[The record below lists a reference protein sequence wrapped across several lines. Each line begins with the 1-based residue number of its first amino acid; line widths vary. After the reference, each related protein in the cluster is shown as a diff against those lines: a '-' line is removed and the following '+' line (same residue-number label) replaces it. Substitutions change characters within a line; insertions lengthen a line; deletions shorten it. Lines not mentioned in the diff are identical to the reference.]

1 MVLQSDRE
9 FLSIRE
15 LMSPIEYVVWN
26 IFCGPVRV
34 ASAWG
39 MRCSLSRSV
48 VVQRGLLVI
57 GLIGGV
63 VSLPSVEAYEVAG
76 ATDCV
81 TSADDRIAIGDG
93 ANACEDAAIAIG
105 STATVTGMGGIA
117 IGSQSQASNIN
128 AINLGGNSSLSAGSN
143 SIGIGMQG
151 QATAG
156 NAIYLGTSAQA
167 MALNAMALGGESQA
181 LGESSVA
188 LGAYA
193 NAVGSSSLA
202 LGGEAQAQ
210 SDGMVVIGTLAGSGA
225 VGERNILVGQS
236 AGQQLL
242 GIDNAFVGFDAGS
255 YSEGQSNTG
264 MGHFASNRVVGDYNS
279 AFGAWAGHNVTG
291 DANTAI
297 GLDAG
302 INLVGSY
309 NFAGGNDAGRDST
322 GSANVATGYRAGQ
335 GVTGDN
341 NVAIGLQAGNN
352 VTGVANIA
360 LGVRAGSG
368 VEAWSSVSVG
378 YQARASASNAIAIG
392 TDAQASGG
400 RAISIGF
407 GNRVSGSKSGAIGD
421 PTTVSGTGS
430 YSLGNDN
437 DISANNAGV
446 FGNDSR
452 LQATATGSRIIG
464 NGNDLDV
471 ANAFVIG
478 NAADVTVAGGIALGN
493 GSIADTGMGM
503 AGYNPASN
511 AIDRLDARIAATES
525 TTGALAVGDAGNG
538 LFRQIT
544 GVAAGTEDSD
554 AVNVAQLRSVST
566 AAYAGWGLSA
576 GVGGASN
583 VAPGG
588 EVNLGNADGNLV
600 IAHTTRNGREEVT
613 FDLSDELA
621 VTSLSAGNALL
632 DSNGLSIV
640 GGPSLTVSGI
650 DAAGT
655 RIVNLAAGVNG
666 SDAATVAQLNAASG
680 GSVKYD
686 LNGGGTIDYN
696 TITLAGSAYDSLT
709 GSGGTT
715 LTNVARGVNDSDA
728 VNLSQLNET
737 NQQITLI
744 DGRVSTLEGS
754 LATLNNGGGIKYF
767 RASSNKAD
775 AVASG
780 TDSVAVGPDAR
791 ASGSSAVAMG
801 NEAEASGQGATA
813 VGSAAQA
820 TGDSSVAIGANA
832 SASQA
837 NSVAL
842 GAGSVADRGAQ
853 ANYAAFALSETQTS
867 VGEVGVGTAAGNRQI
882 TGVAA
887 GSEDS
892 DAVNVAQLKGVDQ
905 KIAAVTGDVSQVTN
919 EVQIIDARVTQVERG
934 DAGMFRVNQSNA
946 PVAPKAEGLNS
957 VAGGSGAV
965 ASAGNSVAIGTSA
978 SAIRDNSVALGSN
991 SVADRDNS
999 VSVGSAGAERQI
1011 TNVAAGTRDTDAVNL
1026 AQLNS
1031 SINGITSNA
1040 NSYTDQRFAELKSD
1054 LRKQD
1059 DILSAG
1065 IAGAMAM
1072 ASLPQPYVPGAS
1084 MTAAGLS
1091 SYRGQSALAIGVSRI
1106 SDSGSWVTKLQGNT
1120 NSQGE
1125 LGLSVGV
1132 GYQW

>member
-1 MVLQSDRE
+1 MVLQIDRE

-15 LMSPIEYVVWN
+15 LMSPIDCLVRDIFRGPARVVSVWRTRY
-26 IFCGPVRV
+26 GT
-34 ASAWG
+34 
-39 MRCSLSRSV
+39 SRSV
-48 VVQRGLLVI
+48 VVRRGLLAV

-63 VSLPSVEAYEVAG
+63 ASLSSVEAYEVAG
-76 ATDCV
+76 GTDCV
-81 TSADDRIAIGDG
+81 VAADDRIAIGDG
-93 ANACEDAAIAIG
+93 ASACESAAIAIG
-105 STATVTGMGGIA
+105 SAATVTGMDGIA
-117 IGSQSQASNIN
+117 IGSQSQASDIN
-128 AINLGGNSSLSAGSN
+128 AINIGGNFSLSSGAN

-151 QATAG
+151 QAAAG
-156 NAIYLGTSAQA
+156 NAIYLGTNAQA

-193 NAVGSSSLA
+193 NAVGSYSLA
-202 LGGEAQAQ
+202 LGGGAQAQ
-210 SDGMVVIGTLAGSGA
+210 SSGMIVIGSLAGSGA
-225 VGERNILVGQS
+225 MGERNLMVGQS
-236 AGQQLL
+236 AGQQIQ

-264 MGHFASNRVVGDYNS
+264 MGHFTSNNVQGDYNS

-291 DANTAI
+291 TANTAI

-302 INLVGSY
+302 IDLTGSY
-309 NFAGGNDAGRDST
+309 NFAGGADAGRDSS
-322 GSANVATGYRAGQ
+322 GSANVATGYQAGRT
-335 GVTGDN
+335 VNGDN
-341 NVAIGLQAGNN
+341 NVAIGLSAGSS
-352 VTGVANIA
+352 VIGAANIA
-360 LGVRAGSG
+360 LGVRAGSTI
-368 VEAWSSVSVG
+368 ETSNSVSIG
-378 YQARASASNAIAIG
+378 YQARASATDAIAIG
-392 TDAQASGG
+392 SNAQASGIQ
-400 RAISIGF
+400 AISIGF
-407 GNRVSGSKSGAIGD
+407 GNRVSGNKSGAIGD

-437 DISANNAGV
+437 SISADDAGV
-446 FGNDSR
+446 FGNGSTLR
-452 LQATATGSRIIG
+452 ATATGSRIIG

-471 ANAFVIG
+471 TDAFVIG
-478 NAADVTVAGGIALGN
+478 NVADVTVAGGVALGN

-511 AIDRLDARIAATES
+511 AIDRLDARIVATES
-525 TTGALAVGDAGNG
+525 TTGALAVGDAGSAV
-538 LFRQIT
+538 FRQIT

-566 AAYAGWGLSA
+566 AAYAGWGLST
-576 GVGGASN
+576 GGGGAIN
-583 VAPGG
+583 LAPGG
-588 EVNLGNADGNLV
+588 EVNLRNADGNLV
-600 IAHTTRNGREEVT
+600 IGQATRNGREEVT
-613 FDLSDELA
+613 FDLSDDLS

-632 DSNGLSIV
+632 NGNGLTIV
-640 GGPSLTVSGI
+640 GGPSLTASGI

-655 RIVNLAAGVNG
+655 RILNVAAGVNG
-666 SDAATVAQLNAASG
+666 G
-680 GSVKYD
+680 
-686 LNGGGTIDYN
+686 
-696 TITLAGSAYDSLT
+696 
-709 GSGGTT
+709 
-715 LTNVARGVNDSDA
+715 DA

-780 TDSVAVGPDAR
+780 TDSVAVGAD
-791 ASGSSAVAMG
+791 
-801 NEAEASGQGATA
+801 
-813 VGSAAQA
+813 AQA
-820 TGDSSVAIGANA
+820 TGSSALALGEQARATGDRSVAIGANA

-842 GAGSVADRGAQ
+842 GADSVADRGAQ
-853 ANYAAFALSETQTS
+853 ANYTAFALSETQTS

-887 GSEDS
+887 GSGDS

-905 KIAAVTGDVSQVTN
+905 KIAAVSGDVSQVTN
-919 EVQIIDARVTQVERG
+919 EVKVVDARVTQVERG
-934 DAGMFRVNQSNA
+934 DAGMFRVNQGNA
-946 PVAPKAEGLNS
+946 PVAPQAGGLDS

-965 ASAGNSVAIGTSA
+965 ASAGSSVAIGTRASA
-978 SAIRDNSVALGSN
+978 SRENSVALGSN

-1011 TNVAAGTRDTDAVNL
+1011 TNVAAGTQDTDAVNL

-1031 SINGITSNA
+1031 SVNGITSNA
-1040 NSYTDQRFAELKSD
+1040 NSYTDQRFAELKND
-1054 LRKQD
+1054 LHEQD

-1072 ASLPQPYVPGAS
+1072 ASLPQPYAPGAS

-1106 SDSGSWVTKLQGNT
+1106 SDSGRWVTKLQGNT
-1120 NSQGE
+1120 NSQGD
-1125 LGLSVGV
+1125 LGLSVGI

>member
-1 MVLQSDRE
+1 MVLQIDRE

-15 LMSPIEYVVWN
+15 LMSPIDCLVRD
-26 IFCGPVRV
+26 IFRGPVRV
-34 ASAWG
+34 VSVWRTRYG
-39 MRCSLSRSV
+39 TSRSV
-48 VVQRGLLVI
+48 VVRRGLLAV

-63 VSLPSVEAYEVAG
+63 ASLSSVEAYEVAG
-76 ATDCV
+76 GTDCV
-81 TSADDRIAIGDG
+81 VAADDRIAIGDG
-93 ANACEDAAIAIG
+93 ASACENAAIAIG
-105 STATVTGMGGIA
+105 SAATVTGMDGIA
-117 IGSQSQASNIN
+117 IGSQSQASDIN
-128 AINLGGNSSLSAGSN
+128 AINIGGNFSLSSGAN

-151 QATAG
+151 QAAAG
-156 NAIYLGTSAQA
+156 NAIYLGTNAQA

-193 NAVGSSSLA
+193 NAVGSYSLA
-202 LGGEAQAQ
+202 LGGGAQAQ
-210 SDGMVVIGTLAGSGA
+210 SSGMIVIGSLAGSGA
-225 VGERNILVGQS
+225 MGERNLMVGQS
-236 AGQQLL
+236 AGQQIQ

-264 MGHFASNRVVGDYNS
+264 MGHFTSNNVQGDYNS

-291 DANTAI
+291 TANTAI

-302 INLVGSY
+302 IDLTGSY
-309 NFAGGNDAGRDST
+309 NFAGGADAGRDSS
-322 GSANVATGYRAGQ
+322 GSANVATGYQAGRT
-335 GVTGDN
+335 VNGDN
-341 NVAIGLQAGNN
+341 NVAIGLSAGSS
-352 VTGVANIA
+352 VIGAANIA
-360 LGVRAGSG
+360 LGVRAGSTI
-368 VEAWSSVSVG
+368 ETSNSVSIG
-378 YQARASASNAIAIG
+378 YQARASATDAIAIG
-392 TDAQASGG
+392 SNAQASGIQ
-400 RAISIGF
+400 AISIGF
-407 GNRVSGSKSGAIGD
+407 GNRVSGNKSGAIGD

-437 DISANNAGV
+437 SISADDAGV
-446 FGNDSR
+446 FGNGSTLR
-452 LQATATGSRIIG
+452 ATATGSRIIG

-471 ANAFVIG
+471 ADAFVIG
-478 NAADVTVAGGIALGN
+478 NVADVTVAGGVALGN

-511 AIDRLDARIAATES
+511 AIDRLDARIVATES
-525 TTGALAVGDAGNG
+525 TTGALAVGDAGSAV
-538 LFRQIT
+538 FRQIT

-566 AAYAGWGLSA
+566 AAYAGWGLST
-576 GVGGASN
+576 GGGGAIN
-583 VAPGG
+583 LAPGG
-588 EVNLGNADGNLV
+588 EVNLRNADGNLV
-600 IAHTTRNGREEVT
+600 IGQATRNGREEVT
-613 FDLSDELA
+613 FDLSDDLA

-632 DSNGLSIV
+632 NGNGLTIV
-640 GGPSLTVSGI
+640 GGPSLTASGI

-655 RIVNLAAGVNG
+655 RILNVAAGVNG
-666 SDAATVAQLNAASG
+666 G
-680 GSVKYD
+680 
-686 LNGGGTIDYN
+686 
-696 TITLAGSAYDSLT
+696 
-709 GSGGTT
+709 
-715 LTNVARGVNDSDA
+715 DA
-728 VNLSQLNET
+728 VNLFQLNET
-737 NQQITLI
+737 NEQVTLI

-842 GAGSVADRGAQ
+842 GTDSVADRGAQ
-853 ANYAAFALSETQTS
+853 ANYAAFALSGTQTS

-887 GSEDS
+887 GSGDS

-905 KIAAVTGDVSQVTN
+905 KIAAVSGDVSQVTN
-919 EVQIIDARVTQVERG
+919 EVKVVDARVTQVERG
-934 DAGMFRVNQSNA
+934 DAGMFRVNQGNA
-946 PVAPKAEGLNS
+946 PVAPQAGGLDS

-965 ASAGNSVAIGTSA
+965 ASAGSSVAIGTRA
-978 SAIRDNSVALGSN
+978 SATRENSVALGAN
-991 SVADRDNS
+991 AVADRDNS

-1011 TNVAAGTRDTDAVNL
+1011 TNVAAGTQDTDAVNL

-1031 SINGITSNA
+1031 SVNGITSNA
-1040 NSYTDQRFAELKSD
+1040 NSYTDQRFAELKND
-1054 LRKQD
+1054 LHEQD

-1072 ASLPQPYVPGAS
+1072 ASLPQPYAPGAS

-1106 SDSGSWVTKLQGNT
+1106 SDSGRWVTKLQGNT
-1120 NSQGE
+1120 NSQGD
-1125 LGLSVGV
+1125 LGLSVGI

>member
-1 MVLQSDRE
+1 MVLQIDRE

-128 AINLGGNSSLSAGSN
+128 AINIGGNSSLSAGSN

-437 DISANNAGV
+437 DISADNAGV

-525 TTGALAVGDAGNG
+525 TSGALAVGDAGNG

-566 AAYAGWGLSA
+566 AAYAGWGLST

-583 VAPGG
+583 LAPGG
-588 EVNLGNADGNLV
+588 EVNLRNADGNLV
-600 IAHTTRNGREEVT
+600 IGQATRNGREEVT
-613 FDLSDELA
+613 FDLSDDLA
-621 VTSLSAGNALL
+621 VISLSAGNALL
-632 DSNGLSIV
+632 NSNGLSIV

-655 RIVNLAAGVNG
+655 RIVNLAA
-666 SDAATVAQLNAASG
+666 
-680 GSVKYD
+680 
-686 LNGGGTIDYN
+686 
-696 TITLAGSAYDSLT
+696 
-709 GSGGTT
+709 
-715 LTNVARGVNDSDA
+715 GVNDSDA

>member
-1 MVLQSDRE
+1 MVLQIDRE

-15 LMSPIEYVVWN
+15 LMSPIDCLVRD
-26 IFCGPVRV
+26 IFRGPVRV
-34 ASAWG
+34 VSVWRTRYG
-39 MRCSLSRSV
+39 TSRSV
-48 VVQRGLLVI
+48 VVRRGLLAV

-63 VSLPSVEAYEVAG
+63 ASLSSVEAYEVAG
-76 ATDCV
+76 GTDCV
-81 TSADDRIAIGDG
+81 VSADDRIAIGDG
-93 ANACEDAAIAIG
+93 ASACENAAIAIG
-105 STATVTGMGGIA
+105 SAATVTGMDGIA
-117 IGSQSQASNIN
+117 IGSQSQASDIN
-128 AINLGGNSSLSAGSN
+128 AINIGGNFSLSSGAN

-151 QATAG
+151 QAAAG
-156 NAIYLGTSAQA
+156 NAIYLGTNAQA
-167 MALNAMALGGESQA
+167 MALNAMALGSESQA

-193 NAVGSSSLA
+193 NAVGSYSLA
-202 LGGEAQAQ
+202 LGGGAQAQ
-210 SDGMVVIGTLAGSGA
+210 SSGMIVIGSLAGSGA
-225 VGERNILVGQS
+225 MGERNLMVGQS
-236 AGQQLL
+236 AGQQIQ
-242 GIDNAFVGFDAGS
+242 GIDNAFVGFDTGS

-264 MGHFASNRVVGDYNS
+264 VGHFTSNNVQGDYNS

-291 DANTAI
+291 TANTAI

-302 INLVGSY
+302 IDLTGSY
-309 NFAGGNDAGRDST
+309 NFAGGADAGRDSS
-322 GSANVATGYRAGQ
+322 GSANVATGYQAGRT
-335 GVTGDN
+335 VNGDN
-341 NVAIGLQAGNN
+341 NVAIGLSAGSS
-352 VTGVANIA
+352 VIGAANIA
-360 LGVRAGSG
+360 LGVRAGSTI
-368 VEAWSSVSVG
+368 ETSNSVSIG
-378 YQARASASNAIAIG
+378 YQARASATDAIAIG
-392 TDAQASGG
+392 SNAQASGIQ
-400 RAISIGF
+400 AISIGF
-407 GNRVSGSKSGAIGD
+407 GNRVSGNKSGAIGD

-437 DISANNAGV
+437 SISADDAGV
-446 FGNDSR
+446 FGNGSTLR
-452 LQATATGSRIIG
+452 ATATGSRIIG

-471 ANAFVIG
+471 ADAFVIG
-478 NAADVTVAGGIALGN
+478 NVADVTVAGGVALGN

-511 AIDRLDARIAATES
+511 AIDRLDARIVATES
-525 TTGALAVGDAGNG
+525 TTGALAVGDAGSAV
-538 LFRQIT
+538 FRQIT

-566 AAYAGWGLSA
+566 AAYAGWGLST
-576 GVGGASN
+576 GGGGASN
-583 VAPGG
+583 LAPGG
-588 EVNLGNADGNLV
+588 EVNLRNADGNLV

-613 FDLSDELA
+613 FDLSDDLA

-655 RIVNLAAGVNG
+655 RILNVAAGVNG
-666 SDAATVAQLNAASG
+666 G
-680 GSVKYD
+680 
-686 LNGGGTIDYN
+686 
-696 TITLAGSAYDSLT
+696 
-709 GSGGTT
+709 
-715 LTNVARGVNDSDA
+715 DA
-728 VNLSQLNET
+728 VNLFQLNET
-737 NQQITLI
+737 NEQITLI

-780 TDSVAVGPDAR
+780 TDSVAVGPDAQ
-791 ASGSSAVAMG
+791 ATGSSALALG
-801 NEAEASGQGATA
+801 EQARATA
-813 VGSAAQA
+813 
-820 TGDSSVAIGANA
+820 DRSVAIGANA
-832 SASQA
+832 RASQA

-842 GAGSVADRGAQ
+842 GADSVADRGAQ
-853 ANYAAFALSETQTS
+853 ANYTAFALSETQTS
-867 VGEVGVGTAAGNRQI
+867 VGEVGVGTAVGNRQI

-905 KIAAVTGDVSQVTN
+905 KIAAVSGDVSQVTN
-919 EVQIIDARVTQVERG
+919 EVKVVDARVTQVERG
-934 DAGMFRVNQSNA
+934 DAGMFRVNQGNTA
-946 PVAPKAEGLNS
+946 VAPQAGGLDS

-965 ASAGNSVAIGTSA
+965 ASAGSSVAIGTRASA
-978 SAIRDNSVALGSN
+978 SRENSVALGAN
-991 SVADRDNS
+991 AVADRDNS

-1011 TNVAAGTRDTDAVNL
+1011 TNVAAGTQDTDAVNL

-1031 SINGITSNA
+1031 SVNGITSNA
-1040 NSYTDQRFAELKSD
+1040 NSYTDQRFAELKND
-1054 LRKQD
+1054 LYEQD

-1072 ASLPQPYVPGAS
+1072 ASLPQPYAPGAS

-1120 NSQGE
+1120 NSQGD
-1125 LGLSVGV
+1125 LGLSVGI

>member
-1 MVLQSDRE
+1 
-9 FLSIRE
+9 
-15 LMSPIEYVVWN
+15 MSPIEYVVWN

-48 VVQRGLLVI
+48 VVRRGLLVI

-93 ANACEDAAIAIG
+93 ASACEDAAIAIG

-128 AINLGGNSSLSAGSN
+128 AINIGGNSSLSAGSN

-210 SDGMVVIGTLAGSGA
+210 SDGMVVIGTLAGAGA

-291 DANTAI
+291 NANTAI

-368 VEAWSSVSVG
+368 IEAWSSVSVG

-392 TDAQASGG
+392 TDAQASGF

-478 NAADVTVAGGIALGN
+478 NAADVIVAGGIALGN

-632 DSNGLSIV
+632 NSNGLSIV

-655 RIVNLAAGVNG
+655 RIVNVAAGVNG
-666 SDAATVAQLNAASG
+666 G
-680 GSVKYD
+680 
-686 LNGGGTIDYN
+686 
-696 TITLAGSAYDSLT
+696 
-709 GSGGTT
+709 
-715 LTNVARGVNDSDA
+715 DA
-728 VNLSQLNET
+728 VNMFQLNET

-978 SAIRDNSVALGSN
+978 SAIRENSVALGSN

-1054 LRKQD
+1054 LHEQD

>member
-1 MVLQSDRE
+1 MLQIDRE

-15 LMSPIEYVVWN
+15 LMSPIDCLVRD
-26 IFCGPVRV
+26 IFRGPVRV
-34 ASAWG
+34 VSVWRTRYG
-39 MRCSLSRSV
+39 TSRSV
-48 VVQRGLLVI
+48 VVRRGLLAV

-63 VSLPSVEAYEVAG
+63 ASLSSVEAYEVAG
-76 ATDCV
+76 GTDCV
-81 TSADDRIAIGDG
+81 VAADDRIAIGDG
-93 ANACEDAAIAIG
+93 ASACENAAIAIG
-105 STATVTGMGGIA
+105 SAATVTGMDGIA
-117 IGSQSQASNIN
+117 IGSQSQASDIN
-128 AINLGGNSSLSAGSN
+128 AINIGGNFSLSSGAN

-151 QATAG
+151 QAAAG
-156 NAIYLGTSAQA
+156 NAIYLGTNAQA
-167 MALNAMALGGESQA
+167 MALNAMALGGVSQA

-193 NAVGSSSLA
+193 NAVGSYSLA
-202 LGGEAQAQ
+202 LGGGAQAQ
-210 SDGMVVIGTLAGSGA
+210 SSGMIVIGSLAGSGA
-225 VGERNILVGQS
+225 MGERNLMVGQS
-236 AGQQLL
+236 AGQQIQ

-264 MGHFASNRVVGDYNS
+264 MGHFTSNNVQGDYNS

-291 DANTAI
+291 TANTAI

-302 INLVGSY
+302 IDLTGSY
-309 NFAGGNDAGRDST
+309 NFAGGADAGRDSS
-322 GSANVATGYRAGQ
+322 GSANVATGYQAGRT
-335 GVTGDN
+335 VNGDN
-341 NVAIGLQAGNN
+341 NVAIGLSAGSS
-352 VTGVANIA
+352 VIGAANIA
-360 LGVRAGSG
+360 LGVRAGSTI
-368 VEAWSSVSVG
+368 ETSNSVSIG
-378 YQARASASNAIAIG
+378 YQARASATDAIAIG
-392 TDAQASGG
+392 SNAQASGIQ
-400 RAISIGF
+400 AISIGF
-407 GNRVSGSKSGAIGD
+407 GNRVSGNKSGAIGD

-437 DISANNAGV
+437 SISADDAGV
-446 FGNDSR
+446 FGNGSTLR
-452 LQATATGSRIIG
+452 ATATGSRIIG

-471 ANAFVIG
+471 ADAFVIG
-478 NAADVTVAGGIALGN
+478 NVADVTVAGGVALGN

-511 AIDRLDARIAATES
+511 AIDRLDARIVATES
-525 TTGALAVGDAGNG
+525 TTGALAVGDAGSAV
-538 LFRQIT
+538 FRQIT

-566 AAYAGWGLSA
+566 AAYAGWGLST
-576 GVGGASN
+576 GGGGAIN
-583 VAPGG
+583 LAPGG
-588 EVNLGNADGNLV
+588 EVNLRNADGNLV
-600 IAHTTRNGREEVT
+600 IGQATRNGREEVT
-613 FDLSDELA
+613 FDLSDDLA

-632 DSNGLSIV
+632 NGNGLTIV

-655 RIVNLAAGVNG
+655 RILNVAAGVNG
-666 SDAATVAQLNAASG
+666 G
-680 GSVKYD
+680 
-686 LNGGGTIDYN
+686 
-696 TITLAGSAYDSLT
+696 
-709 GSGGTT
+709 
-715 LTNVARGVNDSDA
+715 DA
-728 VNLSQLNET
+728 VNLFQLNET
-737 NQQITLI
+737 NEQVTLI

-842 GAGSVADRGAQ
+842 GADSVADRGAQ
-853 ANYAAFALSETQTS
+853 ANYAAFALSGTQTS

-887 GSEDS
+887 GSGDS

-905 KIAAVTGDVSQVTN
+905 KIAAVSGDVSQVTN
-919 EVQIIDARVTQVERG
+919 EVKVVDARVTQVERG
-934 DAGMFRVNQSNA
+934 DAGMFRVNQGNA
-946 PVAPKAEGLNS
+946 PVAPQAGGLDS

-965 ASAGNSVAIGTSA
+965 ASAGSSVAIGTRA
-978 SAIRDNSVALGSN
+978 SATRENSVALGAN
-991 SVADRDNS
+991 AVADRDNS

-1011 TNVAAGTRDTDAVNL
+1011 TNVAAGTQDTDAVNL

-1031 SINGITSNA
+1031 SVNGITSNA
-1040 NSYTDQRFAELKSD
+1040 NSYTDQRFAELKND
-1054 LRKQD
+1054 LHEQD

-1072 ASLPQPYVPGAS
+1072 ASLPQPYAPGAS

-1106 SDSGSWVTKLQGNT
+1106 SDSGRWVTKLQGNT
-1120 NSQGE
+1120 NSQGD
-1125 LGLSVGV
+1125 LGLSVGI

>member
-1 MVLQSDRE
+1 
-9 FLSIRE
+9 
-15 LMSPIEYVVWN
+15 MSPIDCLVRD
-26 IFCGPVRV
+26 IFRGPVRV
-34 ASAWG
+34 VSVWRTRYG
-39 MRCSLSRSV
+39 TSRSV
-48 VVQRGLLVI
+48 VVRRGLLAV

-63 VSLPSVEAYEVAG
+63 ASLSSVEAYEVAG
-76 ATDCV
+76 GTDCV
-81 TSADDRIAIGDG
+81 VAADDRIAIGDG
-93 ANACEDAAIAIG
+93 ASACENAAIAIG
-105 STATVTGMGGIA
+105 SAATVTGMDGIA
-117 IGSQSQASNIN
+117 IGSQSQASDIN
-128 AINLGGNSSLSAGSN
+128 AINIGGNFSLSSGAN

-156 NAIYLGTSAQA
+156 NAIYLGTNAQA

-193 NAVGSSSLA
+193 NAVGSYSLA
-202 LGGEAQAQ
+202 LGGGAQAQ
-210 SDGMVVIGTLAGSGA
+210 SSGMIVIGSLAGSGA
-225 VGERNILVGQS
+225 MGERNLMVGQS
-236 AGQQLL
+236 AGQQIQ

-264 MGHFASNRVVGDYNS
+264 MGHFTSNNVQGDYNS

-291 DANTAI
+291 TANTAI

-302 INLVGSY
+302 IDLTGSY
-309 NFAGGNDAGRDST
+309 NFAGGADAGRDSS
-322 GSANVATGYRAGQ
+322 GSANVATGYQAGRT
-335 GVTGDN
+335 VNGDN
-341 NVAIGLQAGNN
+341 NVAIGLSAGSS
-352 VTGVANIA
+352 VIGAANIA
-360 LGVRAGSG
+360 LGVRAGSTI
-368 VEAWSSVSVG
+368 ETSNSVSIG
-378 YQARASASNAIAIG
+378 YQARASATDAIAIG
-392 TDAQASGG
+392 SNAQASGIQ
-400 RAISIGF
+400 AISIGF
-407 GNRVSGSKSGAIGD
+407 GNRVSGNKSGAIGD

-437 DISANNAGV
+437 SISADDAGV
-446 FGNDSR
+446 FGNGSTLR
-452 LQATATGSRIIG
+452 ATATGSRIIG

-471 ANAFVIG
+471 ADAFVIG
-478 NAADVTVAGGIALGN
+478 NVADVTVAGGVALGN

-511 AIDRLDARIAATES
+511 AIDRLDARIVATES
-525 TTGALAVGDAGNG
+525 TTGALAVGDAGSAV
-538 LFRQIT
+538 FRQIT

-566 AAYAGWGLSA
+566 AAYAGWGLST
-576 GVGGASN
+576 GGGGAIN
-583 VAPGG
+583 LAPGG
-588 EVNLGNADGNLV
+588 EVNLRNADGNLV
-600 IAHTTRNGREEVT
+600 IGQATRNGREEVT
-613 FDLSDELA
+613 FDLSDDLS

-632 DSNGLSIV
+632 NGNGLTIV
-640 GGPSLTVSGI
+640 GGPSLTASGI

-655 RIVNLAAGVNG
+655 RILNVAAGVNG
-666 SDAATVAQLNAASG
+666 G
-680 GSVKYD
+680 
-686 LNGGGTIDYN
+686 
-696 TITLAGSAYDSLT
+696 
-709 GSGGTT
+709 
-715 LTNVARGVNDSDA
+715 DA

-737 NQQITLI
+737 NEQITLI

-780 TDSVAVGPDAR
+780 TDSVAVGADAQ
-791 ASGSSAVAMG
+791 ATGSSALALG
-801 NEAEASGQGATA
+801 EQAR
-813 VGSAAQA
+813 A

-842 GAGSVADRGAQ
+842 GADSVADRGAQ
-853 ANYAAFALSETQTS
+853 ANYAAFALSGTQDS

-887 GSEDS
+887 GSGDS

-905 KIAAVTGDVSQVTN
+905 KIAAVSGDVSQVTN
-919 EVQIIDARVTQVERG
+919 EVKVVDARVTQVERG
-934 DAGMFRVNQSNA
+934 DAGMFRVNQGNA
-946 PVAPKAEGLNS
+946 PVAPQAGGLDS

-965 ASAGNSVAIGTSA
+965 ASAGSSVAIGTRASA
-978 SAIRDNSVALGSN
+978 SRENSVALGAN
-991 SVADRDNS
+991 AVADRDNS

-1011 TNVAAGTRDTDAVNL
+1011 TNVAAGTQDTDAVNL

-1031 SINGITSNA
+1031 SVNGITSNA
-1040 NSYTDQRFAELKSD
+1040 NSYTDQRFAELKND
-1054 LRKQD
+1054 LHEQD

-1072 ASLPQPYVPGAS
+1072 ASLPQPYAPGAS

-1106 SDSGSWVTKLQGNT
+1106 SDSGRWVTKLQGNT

-1125 LGLSVGV
+1125 LGLSVGI

>member
-1 MVLQSDRE
+1 
-9 FLSIRE
+9 
-15 LMSPIEYVVWN
+15 MSPIEYVVWN

-48 VVQRGLLVI
+48 VVRRGLLVI

-93 ANACEDAAIAIG
+93 ASACEDAAIAIG

-128 AINLGGNSSLSAGSN
+128 AINIGGNSSLSAGSN

-151 QATAG
+151 QAMAG

-368 VEAWSSVSVG
+368 IEAWSSVSVG

-421 PTTVSGTGS
+421 PTTISGTGS

-446 FGNDSR
+446 FGNGSR

-525 TTGALAVGDAGNG
+525 TSGALAVGDAGNG

-613 FDLSDELA
+613 FDLSDDLA

-632 DSNGLSIV
+632 NSNGLSIV

-666 SDAATVAQLNAASG
+666 G
-680 GSVKYD
+680 
-686 LNGGGTIDYN
+686 
-696 TITLAGSAYDSLT
+696 
-709 GSGGTT
+709 
-715 LTNVARGVNDSDA
+715 DA
-728 VNLSQLNET
+728 VNMFQLNET
-737 NQQITLI
+737 NEQITLI

>member
-1 MVLQSDRE
+1 MVLQIDRE

-15 LMSPIEYVVWN
+15 LMSPIDCLVRD
-26 IFCGPVRV
+26 IFRGPVRV
-34 ASAWG
+34 VSVWRTRYG
-39 MRCSLSRSV
+39 TSRSV
-48 VVQRGLLVI
+48 VVRRGLLAV

-63 VSLPSVEAYEVAG
+63 ASLSSVEAYEVAG
-76 ATDCV
+76 GTDCV
-81 TSADDRIAIGDG
+81 VAADDRIAIGDG
-93 ANACEDAAIAIG
+93 ASACENAAIAIG
-105 STATVTGMGGIA
+105 SAATVTGMDGIA
-117 IGSQSQASNIN
+117 IGSQSQASDIN
-128 AINLGGNSSLSAGSN
+128 AINIGGNFSLSSGAN

-151 QATAG
+151 QAAAG
-156 NAIYLGTSAQA
+156 NAIYLGTNAQA

-193 NAVGSSSLA
+193 NAVGSYSLA
-202 LGGEAQAQ
+202 LGGGAQAQ
-210 SDGMVVIGTLAGSGA
+210 SSGMIVIGSLAGSGA
-225 VGERNILVGQS
+225 MGERNLMVGQS
-236 AGQQLL
+236 AGQQIQ

-264 MGHFASNRVVGDYNS
+264 MGHFTSNNVQGDYNS

-291 DANTAI
+291 TANTAI

-302 INLVGSY
+302 IDLTGSY
-309 NFAGGNDAGRDST
+309 NFAGGADAGRDSS
-322 GSANVATGYRAGQ
+322 GSANVATGYQAGRT
-335 GVTGDN
+335 VNGDN
-341 NVAIGLQAGNN
+341 NVAIGLSAGSS
-352 VTGVANIA
+352 VIGAANIA
-360 LGVRAGSG
+360 LGVRAGSTI
-368 VEAWSSVSVG
+368 ETSNSVSIG
-378 YQARASASNAIAIG
+378 YQARASATDAIAIG
-392 TDAQASGG
+392 SNAQASGIQ
-400 RAISIGF
+400 AISIGF
-407 GNRVSGSKSGAIGD
+407 GNRVSGNKSGAIGD

-437 DISANNAGV
+437 SISADDAGV
-446 FGNDSR
+446 FGNGSTLR
-452 LQATATGSRIIG
+452 ATATGSRIIG

-471 ANAFVIG
+471 ADAFVIG
-478 NAADVTVAGGIALGN
+478 NVADVTVAGGVALGN

-511 AIDRLDARIAATES
+511 AIDRLDARIVATES
-525 TTGALAVGDAGNG
+525 TTGALAVGDAGSAV
-538 LFRQIT
+538 FRQIT

-566 AAYAGWGLSA
+566 AAYAGWGLST
-576 GVGGASN
+576 GGGGASN
-583 VAPGG
+583 LAPGG
-588 EVNLGNADGNLV
+588 EVNLRNADGNLV
-600 IAHTTRNGREEVT
+600 IGQATRNGREEVT
-613 FDLSDELA
+613 FDLSDDLS

-632 DSNGLSIV
+632 NGNGLTIV
-640 GGPSLTVSGI
+640 GGPSLTASGI

-655 RIVNLAAGVNG
+655 RILNVAAGVNG
-666 SDAATVAQLNAASG
+666 G
-680 GSVKYD
+680 
-686 LNGGGTIDYN
+686 
-696 TITLAGSAYDSLT
+696 
-709 GSGGTT
+709 
-715 LTNVARGVNDSDA
+715 DA

-737 NQQITLI
+737 NEQITLI

-801 NEAEASGQGATA
+801 NEAEASGQGAIA

-820 TGDSSVAIGANA
+820 TGSSALALGEQARATGDRSVAIGANA

-842 GAGSVADRGAQ
+842 GADSVADRGAQ
-853 ANYAAFALSETQTS
+853 ANYTAFALSETQTS

-887 GSEDS
+887 GSGDS

-905 KIAAVTGDVSQVTN
+905 KIAAVSGDVSQVTN
-919 EVQIIDARVTQVERG
+919 EVKVVDARVTQVERG
-934 DAGMFRVNQSNA
+934 DAGMFRVNQGNA
-946 PVAPKAEGLNS
+946 PVAPQAGGLDS

-965 ASAGNSVAIGTSA
+965 ASAGSSVAIGTRASA
-978 SAIRDNSVALGSN
+978 SRENSVALGSN

-1011 TNVAAGTRDTDAVNL
+1011 TNVAAGTQDTDAVNL

-1031 SINGITSNA
+1031 SVNGITSNA
-1040 NSYTDQRFAELKSD
+1040 NSYTDQRFAELKND
-1054 LRKQD
+1054 LHEQD

-1072 ASLPQPYVPGAS
+1072 ASLPQPYAPGAS

-1106 SDSGSWVTKLQGNT
+1106 SDSGRWVTKLQGNT

-1125 LGLSVGV
+1125 LGLSVGI